1 MDKARIEQQLLELPL
16 FQYDWMET
24 SELVFSERVRWIC
37 QTQCPM
43 YNTTWA
49 CPPAVGTVE
58 ECKARCLSYPH
69 ALMMTSITEVSDI
82 ANLEETL
89 ATHPYNIIETNDEGG
104 NEPTTAAADALGLTR
119 EAMRV
124 RIAGGVGQLAGELF
138 ASPAVGT
145 LLLTGGDTL
154 LQCMNSVGIHELEPI
169 CEMEHGVVLTR
180 FSCGGITRYVI
191 TKSGGF
197 GHADLLTELA
207 GKIKK

>member
-1 MDKARIEQQLLELPL
+1 M
-16 FQYDWMET
+16 
-24 SELVFSERVRWIC
+24 
-37 QTQCPM
+37 
-43 YNTTWA
+43 
-49 CPPAVGTVE
+49 
-58 ECKARCLSYPH
+58 
-69 ALMMTSITEVSDI
+69 
-82 ANLEETL
+82 
-89 ATHPYNIIETNDEGG
+89 
-104 NEPTTAAADALGLTR
+104 
-119 EAMRV
+119 

>member
-69 ALMMTSITEVSDI
+69 ALYLTTLTEVSDI

-89 ATHPYNIIETNDEGG
+89 ATRAPHEAI
-104 NEPTTAAADALGLTR
+104 TR
-119 EAMRV
+119 EALAILKPHVKDVMALSTEACAICEHCAYPGAPCRHPELMFPCV
-124 RIAGGVGQLAGELF
+124 ESHGIIVTALAEKEGIEFYGGNLVTWF
-138 ASPAVGT
+138 S
-145 LLLTGGDTL
+145 LLLFR
-154 LQCMNSVGIHELEPI
+154 E
-169 CEMEHGVVLTR
+169 
-180 FSCGGITRYVI
+180 
-191 TKSGGF
+191 
-197 GHADLLTELA
+197 
-207 GKIKK
+207 

>member
-69 ALMMTSITEVSDI
+69 ALYLTTLTEVSDI
-82 ANLEETL
+82 ANLDETL
-89 ATHPYNIIETNDEGG
+89 ATRAPHEAI
-104 NEPTTAAADALGLTR
+104 TR
-119 EAMRV
+119 EALAILKPHVKDVMVLSTEACAICEHCAYPSAPCRHPELMFPCV
-124 RIAGGVGQLAGELF
+124 ESHGIIVTALAEKEGIDFYGGNLVTWF
-138 ASPAVGT
+138 S
-145 LLLTGGDTL
+145 LLLFR
-154 LQCMNSVGIHELEPI
+154 E
-169 CEMEHGVVLTR
+169 
-180 FSCGGITRYVI
+180 
-191 TKSGGF
+191 
-197 GHADLLTELA
+197 
-207 GKIKK
+207 